1 MKKFKITFLTIL
13 ILSLMLFVLGACSDG
28 TTAGGSATGA
38 ADIEISDPEFGFIEA
53 EDYDPE
59 NFNINTAAK
68 WTTLNA
74 DTEYYLFI
82 TFDVTA
88 RRDNDGQSL
97 LNVNFTFD
105 ALNIME
111 GTMEDVSTGMITEM
125 VFQDAETGNIGKTT
139 TISFKIPSLSA
150 NSKTINFIVSLKPVK
165 VGESHIILGYD
176 YDPSDTGK
184 EYRLLGSDGYT
195 KNLKIQAVK
204 IGTPVLNVSTLGSL
218 NWQHVKNADYYC
230 IYEAGGQN
238 PLTDFMGEV
247 IYITAKNTAV
257 GGMLYYNIGEYISG
271 YHTLVIRAFSNN
283 SNILNSDNSNA
294 IEHIW

>member
-1 MKKFKITFLTIL
+1 MKKIKITIFALL
-13 ILSLMLFVLGACSDG
+13 ILSLMFFLFAACNG
-28 TTAGGSATGA
+28 TTAGGSAEGS

-53 EDYDPE
+53 ENYDPQ

-125 VFQDAETGNIGKTT
+125 IFQDATTGNTGKTT

-150 NSKTINFIVSLKPVK
+150 KPKTINFLVSLKPVK
-165 VGESHIILGYD
+165 VGESHIIIGYD
-176 YDPSDTGK
+176 YNPSDTSH

-195 KNLKIQAVK
+195 KNLKIQSVK
-204 IGTPVLNVSTLGSL
+204 IATPVLNVSTLGSL

-247 IYITAKNTAV
+247 IYIRAENTAV
-257 GGMLYYNIGEYISG
+257 GGVMYFNIGEYISG
-271 YHTLVIRAFSNN
+271 YHALVIRAFSNN